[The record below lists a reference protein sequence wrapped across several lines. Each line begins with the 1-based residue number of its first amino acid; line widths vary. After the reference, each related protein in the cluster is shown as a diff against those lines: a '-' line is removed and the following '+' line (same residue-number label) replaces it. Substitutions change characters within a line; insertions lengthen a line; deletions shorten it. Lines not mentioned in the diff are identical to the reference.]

1 MRWYE
6 RILYFFRGSRVEKY
20 RFGRDGQFVCHADCG
35 DVIFNS
41 KEAAE
46 LYDLYGIDGFKIAK
60 ERGFKL

>member
-6 RILYFFRGSRVEKY
+6 RILYFFHGSRVEKY
-20 RFGRDGQFVCHADCG
+20 GYGEKGQFVCHANRV

-46 LYDLYGIDGFKIAK
+46 LYDFYGIDGFEVARN
-60 ERGFKL
+60 RGFKL